1 MNSRAKITW
10 HNCTALH
17 FCDLANMPIYM
28 ILMGTQTIEQGKAA
42 ACNSTPVQYILREF
56 KITLK
61 LFGIISQKHQHQY
74 QHQHQHQHQLSITIL
89 GTAQVD
95 NIILK
100 EVPDQIIPHS

>member
-1 MNSRAKITW
+1 MTPLKTTPKSFS
-10 HNCTALH
+10 HTA
-17 FCDLANMPIYM
+17 CDNNMG
-28 ILMGTQTIEQGKAA
+28 L
-42 ACNSTPVQYILREF
+42 VLFQYILREF

-74 QHQHQHQHQLSITIL
+74 QHQQQHQLSITIL